1 MTGSLL
7 LTKTGATM
15 HIVHLMAREDV
26 AVYTEQLFGDRPDVA
41 VTPMTIVQRFYEI
54 RQSEI
59 DDIFQF
65 HFGLSG
71 DFSVVFYDRF
81 GKKKRAMTAHSEHS
95 NVPSMSGGYSQSSMT
110 VRDHE
115 TQLKMAMEAYF
126 RADDDGNFSTKKA
139 KTLQIMD
146 DAATLAEEEGGGVAG
161 VLPALEEV
169 TEAASR
175 PESGGGPM
183 MEMTTM
189 KEVEAGAE
197 TERN

>member
-1 MTGSLL
+1 MKSDS
-7 LTKTGATM
+7 
-15 HIVHLMAREDV
+15 R
-26 AVYTEQLFGDRPDVA
+26 RS
-41 VTPMTIVQRFYEI
+41 TIYFN
-54 RQSEI
+54 
-59 DDIFQF
+59 

-146 DAATLAEEEGGGVAG
+146 DAAALAEEEGDGVAG

-169 TEAASR
+169 TERVSR
-175 PESGGGPM
+175 SQSGGGPM
-183 MEMTTM
+183 MEMSTM
-189 KEVEAGAE
+189 TETEAGAE
-197 TERN
+197 TERNVGVDLADKGKNRCDDDEGDYSTNSRSTEIVCRKE